1 MVSTNVKLTSALIP
15 HGVNVDVMVTV
26 VSGSGVVVAVSVVV
40 VALVVVV
47 VDVVDVVVVD
57 VVVIVVVV
65 IVVVIGALDD
75 GTSSITIF
83 PVHKFITCFRYFPL
97 L

>member
-1 MVSTNVKLTSALIP
+1 
-15 HGVNVDVMVTV
+15 MVTV

-47 VDVVDVVVVD
+47 VDV
-57 VVVIVVVV
+57 IVV
-65 IVVVIGALDD
+65 VVVIGALDD

-83 PVHKFITCFRYFPL
+83 PVHKFIMCFRYFPSRSTAL
-97 L
+97 QNY